1 MKPGTRRHAS
11 TVAEKAAQRLAK
23 RDFVGIDP
31 GDALG
36 LAAATLRSIAR
47 GRGGP
52 NAWERFQ
59 AAQQVLASDVS
70 VFTDDQL
77 VFEMSRRTAVYRGC
91 AGHCH
96 CSRQGPSRVPPSA
109 QR

>member
-1 MKPGTRRHAS
+1 MKPGIRRHAS
-11 TVAEKAAQRLAK
+11 TVAEKAAQRLTK
-23 RDFVGIDP
+23 RDFVGLDP

-36 LAAATLRSIAR
+36 LAEATIRLVAR
-47 GRGGP
+47 GRAGP

-59 AAQQVLASDVS
+59 AAQQLLSSDVS

-91 AGHCH
+91 AGHCR
-96 CSRQGPSRVPPSA
+96 CSGQGPSRVPPSA
-109 QR
+109 QP

>member
-36 LAAATLRSIAR
+36 LAAATLRLVAR

-59 AAQQVLASDVS
+59 AAQQVLRSDVS
-70 VFTDDQL
+70 GFTDDQL
-77 VFEMSRRTAVYRGC
+77 VFEMTRRTAQYRGC
-91 AGHCH
+91 AGRCH
-96 CSRQGPSRVPPSA
+96 CYRQAGP
-109 QR
+109 